1 MQQQAHFLSSLLKHF
16 GMQPTHGQLSFM
28 KQFADFLIGGQQRE
42 VFILKG
48 YAGTGKTSLVKSIIK
63 TLPALKLKSVLL
75 APTGRAAKVL
85 GNYSGKKAQTIHS
98 KIYKVSTNQFG
109 GMFFSLSAN
118 PHTDTLF
125 IVDEASMIHAEDAE
139 FGKANTDGTDV
150 LSHLLEYVFAGENY
164 RLLFIGD
171 VAQLPPVGLSV
182 SPALDPAYL
191 KASYYLT
198 QIQVME
204 LTEVARQSQDSMI
217 LEDATT
223 IRRLITEDEFGS
235 DLALKTQK
243 DVQNLNGESF
253 LDRLNNSYSR
263 EGHEETIII
272 TRSNKRAN
280 QYNQGIRA
288 RVLYREDEI
297 GGGDILMVVKNN
309 YFWLP
314 TESEAGFIANG
325 DFVEVQKIR
334 NFREMHGHRFATATL
349 RMMDYPGHEPVECTI
364 MLDVLTIDGPN
375 LGWEA
380 SKKLYESVSL
390 DYLEIEDRKKRAQA
404 IRNDQYL
411 NALQVKF
418 GYAITCHKAQGG
430 QWNHVYLDHGWIGED
445 PFSTEF
451 YRWLYTGFTR
461 AKQQLYLVNFDKR
474 LLTPPAD

>member
-1 MQQQAHFLSSLLKHF
+1 
-16 GMQPTHGQLSFM
+16 
-28 KQFADFLIGGQQRE
+28 
-42 VFILKG
+42 
-48 YAGTGKTSLVKSIIK
+48 
-63 TLPALKLKSVLL
+63 
-75 APTGRAAKVL
+75 
-85 GNYSGKKAQTIHS
+85 
-98 KIYKVSTNQFG
+98 
-109 GMFFSLSAN
+109 
-118 PHTDTLF
+118 
-125 IVDEASMIHAEDAE
+125 
-139 FGKANTDGTDV
+139 
-150 LSHLLEYVFAGENY
+150 
-164 RLLFIGD
+164 
-171 VAQLPPVGLSV
+171 
-182 SPALDPAYL
+182 
-191 KASYYLT
+191 
-198 QIQVME
+198 ME

-364 MLDVLTIDGPN
+364 MLDVLTIEGPN
-375 LGWEA
+375 LGWEV

-390 DYLEIEDRKKRAQA
+390 DYMEIEDRKKRAQA

-474 LLTPPAD
+474 LLTAQPD